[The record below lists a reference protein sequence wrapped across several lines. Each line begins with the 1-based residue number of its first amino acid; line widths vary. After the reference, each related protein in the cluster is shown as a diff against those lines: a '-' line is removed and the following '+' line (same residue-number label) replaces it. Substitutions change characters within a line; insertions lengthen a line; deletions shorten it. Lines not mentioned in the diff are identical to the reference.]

1 MVPGISDQ
9 WLAVIMFAAV
19 GIGLFAFGVIST
31 RRFDARN
38 RKRAAAQPRPEE

>member
-9 WLAVIMFAAV
+9 WLAVIMFAAI
-19 GIGLFAFGVIST
+19 GIGLLAYGVISA

-38 RKRAAAQPRPEE
+38 RKRAASEPRPEK